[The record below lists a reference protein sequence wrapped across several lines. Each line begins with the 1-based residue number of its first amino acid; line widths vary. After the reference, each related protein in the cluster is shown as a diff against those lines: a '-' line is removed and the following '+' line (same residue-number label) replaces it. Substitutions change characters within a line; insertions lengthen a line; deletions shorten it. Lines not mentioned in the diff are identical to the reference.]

1 MALVIADR
9 VKETTTLTGTSNAIN
24 LGGAFTSFATFA
36 SKLSNADTTYYCIE
50 DTSGGFEIGL
60 GTYNSS
66 SNNIARTTILKS
78 SNSNNAVN
86 WSSGSKTVFMTVP
99 ADKFFIKDA
108 NGNNSSIDAKAP
120 LASPALTGNPTA
132 PTQSASDNSTKI
144 ATTAYVDNQV
154 ATENTIAEMDDV
166 TITSISDN
174 EILQYNNSTSKFE
187 NQTLAEAGILT
198 GNETI
203 TLSGDVSG
211 SGTTSIA
218 VTIADDSHNHT
229 IANVD
234 DLQTTLDAKANL
246 AGGTFTGD
254 VTITS
259 TDDGATAD
267 PTLTLY
273 RNSASPADSDDLG
286 SIEFKGRNDNSEDV
300 VYSQILSRINDASDG
315 TEDGQTFL
323 KVKENGNLTNRI
335 QIAGNAKTTFS
346 GKDVSLNQVDLV
358 FEGSTADA
366 NETTLTVEDPTS
378 DNTITLPDTDG
389 TVLTTGNSDTPT
401 TTTSSSDADFVLV
414 DDGGTMKKITP
425 TNLGIGSGATK
436 GFATAMAIAL

>member
-24 LGGAFTSFATFA
+24 LGGAFTSFSTFA
-36 SKLSNADTTYYCIE
+36 SHMTNNDTTYYCIE

-120 LASPALTGNPTA
+120 LASPSLTGNPTA

-234 DLQTTLDAKANL
+234 DLQTTLDAKAPL
-246 AGGTFTGD
+246 ASPSLTGTPVAPTASGGTNT
-254 VTITS
+254 T
-259 TDDGATAD
+259 
-267 PTLTLY
+267 
-273 RNSASPADSDDLG
+273 
-286 SIEFKGRNDNSEDV
+286 
-300 VYSQILSRINDASDG
+300 
-315 TEDGQTFL
+315 
-323 KVKENGNLTNRI
+323 
-335 QIAGNAKTTFS
+335 QIATTAF
-346 GKDVSLNQVDLV
+346 V
-358 FEGSTADA
+358 
-366 NETTLTVEDPTS
+366 TS
-378 DNTITLPDTDG
+378 A
-389 TVLTTGNSDTPT
+389 
-401 TTTSSSDADFVLV
+401 TSN
-414 DDGGTMKKITP
+414 K
-425 TNLGIGSGATK
+425 ATK
-436 GFATAMAIAL
+436 GFSTAMAIAL